1 MRSKVRVGFFKGEKT
16 SETVDD
22 EKNVD
27 CIVGTSYPSVRSP
40 RVNEAGE
47 VSMSF
52 NSVKPNDDPKF
63 TMACAGSTFGYPLL
77 MILYMISSSLP
88 PVPGVDICFCY
99 FELSNCET
107 GKEGFSFR
115 FEVIEC
121 GKISLGDSKLN

>member
-88 PVPGVDICFCY
+88 PVRVDICF
-99 FELSNCET
+99 LIET
-107 GKEGFSFR
+107 ERGF
-115 FEVIEC
+115 
-121 GKISLGDSKLN
+121 